1 MSALRVGAR
10 RSRALH
16 KCNISDLAWLPRR
29 GFLVGGC
36 VPGMLGAALMAVAAI
51 AAVVGA
57 FAVMAGTTVA
67 AAIAALLVAAAMR
80 PAARAAFMAGF
91 RLLRSGP
98 PAGAAVG

>member
-16 KCNISDLAWLPRR
+16 KCNISDVAWLPRR
-29 GFLVGGC
+29 GFLVRGGG
-36 VPGMLGAALMAVAAI
+36 PGMLRPALVAVAAS
-51 AAVVGA
+51 AAVMRA

-67 AAIAALLVAAAMR
+67 AAVAALLMAAAMR
-80 PAARAAFMAGF
+80 PAAVMGF
-91 RLLRSGP
+91 RLLRGGP